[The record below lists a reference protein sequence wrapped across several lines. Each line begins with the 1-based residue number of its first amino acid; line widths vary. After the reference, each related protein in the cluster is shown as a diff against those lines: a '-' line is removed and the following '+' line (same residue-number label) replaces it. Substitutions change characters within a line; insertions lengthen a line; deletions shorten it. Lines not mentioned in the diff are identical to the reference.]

1 MVKEELADLGIKSV
15 LKMLHSNPEKAI
27 PRLLKIINL
36 VGKKLFPSQLK
47 IINEYMSGPDKNVY
61 QLVMRALNQI
71 NPDVLDNILMNFY
84 FNVNVKGWAKQN
96 ELRAKYQCN
105 IPWAILLDPTS
116 ACNLHCKGC
125 WAADYG
131 NRLNLSYE
139 DIDSI
144 IEQGKELG
152 VYMYIYTG
160 GEPLVRKDDLI
171 KLCEK
176 HDDCIFLCFTNAT
189 LIDEQFCQD
198 LLRVKNFIPAISQEG
213 SKETTDFR
221 RSVGVNYSVYD
232 KIEHAMNLLKENG
245 LPFGISCCYTSEN
258 YEAVSSPE
266 YIDQLID
273 WGALFVWYFHY
284 MPVGSDANIELMVTP
299 EQREE
304 MYHKVREYRVTKAIF
319 PMDFQN
325 DGQYVQGCIAGG
337 RRYLHINANGDM
349 DPCVFI
355 HFSDTNIHEH
365 TLLEGLQAPLF
376 MAYHDGQPFND
387 NMLRP
392 CPMLENPEKLQEMV
406 RETGAKSTDLQSPES
421 AEHLCGKCEPYAAE
435 WKEHADKIWAEHPF
449 VKKGYKNYKSEI
461 EGTDAK

>member
-1 MVKEELADLGIKSV
+1 MVKEELTDLGIKSV

-27 PRLLKIINL
+27 PRLLKIVNM

-61 QLVMRALNQI
+61 QLVMRALNQLD
-71 NPDVLDNILMNFY
+71 PDVLDNVLMNFY

-258 YEAVSSPE
+258 YKAVTSPE
-266 YIDQLID
+266 YIDQIID
-273 WGALFVWYFHY
+273 WGALFIWYFHY

-376 MAYHDGQPFND
+376 MAYHDGQPFNG

-392 CPMLENPEKLQEMV
+392 CPMLENPQDLRDIIK
-406 RETGAKSTDLQSPES
+406 RTGAHSSNLEGDET
-421 AEHLCGKCEPYAAE
+421 AELLCSRCDKYAKE
-435 WKEHADKIWAEHPF
+435 WKPTADKLW
-449 VKKGYKNYKSEI
+449 EI
-461 EGTDAK
+461 DHAMGEFTH

>member
-1 MVKEELADLGIKSV
+1 MVKEELTDLGIKSV

-27 PRLLKIINL
+27 PRLLKIVNM

-61 QLVMRALNQI
+61 QLVMRALNQLD
-71 NPDVLDNILMNFY
+71 PDVLDNVLMNFY
-84 FNVNVKGWAKQN
+84 FNINVKGWAKQN

-221 RSVGVNYSVYD
+221 RSVGVSYSVYD
-232 KIEHAMNLLKENG
+232 KIEHGMNLLKEYG

-392 CPMLENPEKLQEMV
+392 CPMLENPQALRDMIK
-406 RETGAKSTDLQSPES
+406 RTGAHSSNLEGDETVEL
-421 AEHLCGKCEPYAAE
+421 LCSRCDKYAKE
-435 WKEHADKIWAEHPF
+435 WKPTADKLW
-449 VKKGYKNYKSEI
+449 EI
-461 EGTDAK
+461 DHAMGEFTH

>member
-27 PRLLKIINL
+27 PRLLKIVNM

-273 WGALFVWYFHY
+273 WSALFVWYFHY

-392 CPMLENPEKLQEMV
+392 CPMLENPQDLRDMIK
-406 RETGAKSTDLQSPES
+406 RTGAHSSNLEGDETVEL
-421 AEHLCGKCEPYAAE
+421 LCSRCDKYAKE
-435 WKEHADKIWAEHPF
+435 WKPTADKLW
-449 VKKGYKNYKSEI
+449 EI
-461 EGTDAK
+461 DHAMGEFTH

>member
-1 MVKEELADLGIKSV
+1 MVKEELTDLGIKSV

-27 PRLLKIINL
+27 PRLLKIVNM

-71 NPDVLDNILMNFY
+71 DPDVLDNVLMNFY

-96 ELRAKYQCN
+96 EMRAKYQCN

-258 YEAVSSPE
+258 YKAVTSPE
-266 YIDQLID
+266 YIDQIID
-273 WGALFVWYFHY
+273 WGALFIWYFHY

-376 MAYHDGQPFND
+376 MAYHDGQPFNG

-392 CPMLENPEKLQEMV
+392 CPMLENPQDLRDIIK
-406 RETGAKSTDLQSPES
+406 RTGAHSSNLEGDETVEL
-421 AEHLCGKCEPYAAE
+421 LCSRCDKYAKE
-435 WKEHADKIWAEHPF
+435 WKPTADKLW
-449 VKKGYKNYKSEI
+449 EI
-461 EGTDAK
+461 DHAMGEFTH

>member
-1 MVKEELADLGIKSV
+1 MVKEELTDLGIKSV

-27 PRLLKIINL
+27 PRLLKIVNM

-61 QLVMRALNQI
+61 QLVMRALNQLD
-71 NPDVLDNILMNFY
+71 PDVLDNVLMNFY

-258 YEAVSSPE
+258 YEAVTSPE
-266 YIDQLID
+266 YIDQIID
-273 WGALFVWYFHY
+273 WGALFIWYFHY

-376 MAYHDGQPFND
+376 MAYHDGQPFNG

-392 CPMLENPEKLQEMV
+392 CPMLENPEELRDIIK
-406 RETGAKSTDLQSPES
+406 RTGAHSSNLEGDETVEM
-421 AEHLCGKCEPYAAE
+421 LCSRCDKYAKE
-435 WKEHADKIWAEHPF
+435 WKPTADKLW
-449 VKKGYKNYKSEI
+449 EI
-461 EGTDAK
+461 DHAMGEFTH

>member
-1 MVKEELADLGIKSV
+1 MVKEELTDLGIKSV

-27 PRLLKIINL
+27 PRLLKIINM

-71 NPDVLDNILMNFY
+71 NPDVLDNVLMNFY

-144 IEQGKELG
+144 IEQGKGLG
-152 VYMYIYTG
+152 AYMYIYTG

-392 CPMLENPEKLQEMV
+392 CPMLENPQALRDMIK
-406 RETGAKSTDLQSPES
+406 RTGAHSSNLEGDETVEL
-421 AEHLCGKCEPYAAE
+421 LCSRCDKYAKE
-435 WKEHADKIWAEHPF
+435 WKPTADKLW
-449 VKKGYKNYKSEI
+449 EI
-461 EGTDAK
+461 DHAMGEFTH

>member
-1 MVKEELADLGIKSV
+1 MVKEELTDLGIKSV

-27 PRLLKIINL
+27 PRLLKIVNM

-61 QLVMRALNQI
+61 QLVMRALNQLD
-71 NPDVLDNILMNFY
+71 PDVLDNVLMNFY

-171 KLCEK
+171 RLCEK

-221 RSVGVNYSVYD
+221 RSVGVSYSVYD
-232 KIEHAMNLLKENG
+232 KIEHGMNLLKEYG

-392 CPMLENPEKLQEMV
+392 CPMLENPQALRDMIK
-406 RETGAKSTDLQSPES
+406 RTGAHSSNLEGDETVEL
-421 AEHLCGKCEPYAAE
+421 LCSRCDKYAKE
-435 WKEHADKIWAEHPF
+435 WKPTADKLW
-449 VKKGYKNYKSEI
+449 EI
-461 EGTDAK
+461 DHAMGESTH

>member
-1 MVKEELADLGIKSV
+1 MVKEELTDLGIKSV

-27 PRLLKIINL
+27 PRLLKIVNM

-47 IINEYMSGPDKNVY
+47 IINEYMSGPDKSVY
-61 QLVMRALNQI
+61 QLVMRALNQLD
-71 NPDVLDNILMNFY
+71 PDVLDNVLMNFY

-232 KIEHAMNLLKENG
+232 KIEHAMNLLKEYG

-392 CPMLENPEKLQEMV
+392 CPMLENPQALRDMIK
-406 RETGAKSTDLQSPES
+406 RTGAHSSNLEGDETVEL
-421 AEHLCGKCEPYAAE
+421 LCSRCDKYAKE
-435 WKEHADKIWAEHPF
+435 WKPTADKLW
-449 VKKGYKNYKSEI
+449 EI
-461 EGTDAK
+461 DHAMGEFTH

>member
-1 MVKEELADLGIKSV
+1 MVKEELTDLGIKSV

-27 PRLLKIINL
+27 PRLLKIINM

-71 NPDVLDNILMNFY
+71 NPDVLDNVLMNFY

-221 RSVGVNYSVYD
+221 RSVGVSYSVYD
-232 KIEHAMNLLKENG
+232 KIEHGMNLLKEYG

-392 CPMLENPEKLQEMV
+392 CPMLENPQDLRDMIK
-406 RETGAKSTDLQSPES
+406 RTGAHSSNLEGDETVEM
-421 AEHLCGKCEPYAAE
+421 LCSRCDKYAKE
-435 WKEHADKIWAEHPF
+435 WKPTADKLW
-449 VKKGYKNYKSEI
+449 EI
-461 EGTDAK
+461 DHAMGEFTH

>member
-27 PRLLKIINL
+27 PRLLKIINM

-61 QLVMRALNQI
+61 QLVMRAFNQI

-96 ELRAKYQCN
+96 ELRVKYQCN

-304 MYHKVREYRVTKAIF
+304 MYHKVREYRVNKAIF

-392 CPMLENPEKLQEMV
+392 CPMLENPQDLRDMIK
-406 RETGAKSTDLQSPES
+406 RTGAHSSNLEGDETVEL
-421 AEHLCGKCEPYAAE
+421 LCSRCDKYAKE
-435 WKEHADKIWAEHPF
+435 WKPTADKLW
-449 VKKGYKNYKSEI
+449 EI
-461 EGTDAK
+461 DHAMGEFTH

>member
-1 MVKEELADLGIKSV
+1 MVKEELTDLGIKSV

-27 PRLLKIINL
+27 PRLLKIVNM

-61 QLVMRALNQI
+61 QLVMRALNQLD
-71 NPDVLDNILMNFY
+71 PDVLDNVLMNFY

-221 RSVGVNYSVYD
+221 RSVGVSYSVYD

-299 EQREE
+299 EQREA

-392 CPMLENPEKLQEMV
+392 CPMLENPQALRDMIK
-406 RETGAKSTDLQSPES
+406 RTGAHSSNLEGDETVEL
-421 AEHLCGKCEPYAAE
+421 LCSRCDKYAKE
-435 WKEHADKIWAEHPF
+435 WKPTADKLW
-449 VKKGYKNYKSEI
+449 EI
-461 EGTDAK
+461 DHAMGEFTH

>member
-27 PRLLKIINL
+27 PRLLKIVNM

-198 LLRVKNFIPAISQEG
+198 LLHVKNFIPAISQEG

-392 CPMLENPEKLQEMV
+392 CPMLENPQDLRDMIK
-406 RETGAKSTDLQSPES
+406 RTGAHSSNLEGDETVEL
-421 AEHLCGKCEPYAAE
+421 LCSRCDKYAKE
-435 WKEHADKIWAEHPF
+435 WKPTADKLW
-449 VKKGYKNYKSEI
+449 EI
-461 EGTDAK
+461 DHAMGEFTH

>member
-1 MVKEELADLGIKSV
+1 MVKEELTDLGIKLV

-27 PRLLKIINL
+27 PRLLKIVNM

-61 QLVMRALNQI
+61 QLVMRALNQLD
-71 NPDVLDNILMNFY
+71 PDVLDNVLMNFY

-221 RSVGVNYSVYD
+221 RSVGVSYSVYD
-232 KIEHAMNLLKENG
+232 KIEHGMNLLKEYG

-392 CPMLENPEKLQEMV
+392 CPMLENPQDLRDMIK
-406 RETGAKSTDLQSPES
+406 RTGAHSSNLEGDETVEL
-421 AEHLCGKCEPYAAE
+421 LCSRCDKYAKE
-435 WKEHADKIWAEHPF
+435 WKPTADKLW
-449 VKKGYKNYKSEI
+449 EI
-461 EGTDAK
+461 DHAMGEFTH

>member
-1 MVKEELADLGIKSV
+1 MVKEELTDLGIKSV

-27 PRLLKIINL
+27 PRLLKIVNM

-61 QLVMRALNQI
+61 QFVMRALNQLD
-71 NPDVLDNILMNFY
+71 PDVLDNVLMNFY

-392 CPMLENPEKLQEMV
+392 CPMLENPQALRDMIK
-406 RETGAKSTDLQSPES
+406 RTGAHSSNLEGDETVEL
-421 AEHLCGKCEPYAAE
+421 LCSRCDKYAKE
-435 WKEHADKIWAEHPF
+435 WKPTADKLW
-449 VKKGYKNYKSEI
+449 EI
-461 EGTDAK
+461 DHAMGEFTH

>member
-1 MVKEELADLGIKSV
+1 MVKEELTDLGIKSV

-27 PRLLKIINL
+27 PRLLKIVNM
-36 VGKKLFPSQLK
+36 VGKKLFPSQLR

-61 QLVMRALNQI
+61 QLVMRALNQLD
-71 NPDVLDNILMNFY
+71 PDVLDNVLMNFY

-258 YEAVSSPE
+258 YKAVTSPE
-266 YIDQLID
+266 YIDQIID
-273 WGALFVWYFHY
+273 WGALFIWYFHY

-376 MAYHDGQPFND
+376 MAYHDGQPFNG

-392 CPMLENPEKLQEMV
+392 CPMLENPQDLRDIIK
-406 RETGAKSTDLQSPES
+406 RTGAHSSNLEGDETVEL
-421 AEHLCGKCEPYAAE
+421 LCSRCDKYAKE
-435 WKEHADKIWAEHPF
+435 WKPTADKLW
-449 VKKGYKNYKSEI
+449 EI
-461 EGTDAK
+461 DHAMGEFTH

>member
-1 MVKEELADLGIKSV
+1 MVKEELTDLGIKSV

-27 PRLLKIINL
+27 PRLLKIVNM

-61 QLVMRALNQI
+61 QLVMRALNQLD
-71 NPDVLDNILMNFY
+71 PDVLDNVLMNFY

-171 KLCEK
+171 RLCEK

-299 EQREE
+299 EQREA

-392 CPMLENPEKLQEMV
+392 CPMLENPQALRDMIK
-406 RETGAKSTDLQSPES
+406 RTGAHSSNLEGDETVEL
-421 AEHLCGKCEPYAAE
+421 LCSRCDKYAKE
-435 WKEHADKIWAEHPF
+435 WKPTADKLW
-449 VKKGYKNYKSEI
+449 EI
-461 EGTDAK
+461 DHAMGEFTH

>member
-1 MVKEELADLGIKSV
+1 MVKEELTDLGIKSV

-27 PRLLKIINL
+27 PRLLKIVNM

-61 QLVMRALNQI
+61 QLVMRALNQLD
-71 NPDVLDNILMNFY
+71 PDVLDNVLMNFY

-171 KLCEK
+171 RLCEK

-221 RSVGVNYSVYD
+221 RSVGVSYSVYD

-299 EQREE
+299 EQREA

-392 CPMLENPEKLQEMV
+392 CPMLENPQALRDMIK
-406 RETGAKSTDLQSPES
+406 RTGAHSSNLEGDETVEL
-421 AEHLCGKCEPYAAE
+421 LCSRCDKYAKE
-435 WKEHADKIWAEHPF
+435 WKPTADKLW
-449 VKKGYKNYKSEI
+449 EI
-461 EGTDAK
+461 DHAMGEFTH

>member
-1 MVKEELADLGIKSV
+1 MVKEELTDLGIKSV

-27 PRLLKIINL
+27 PRLLKIVNM

-61 QLVMRALNQI
+61 QLVMRALNQLD
-71 NPDVLDNILMNFY
+71 PDVLDNVLMNFY

-232 KIEHAMNLLKENG
+232 KIEHAMNLLKEYG

-299 EQREE
+299 EQREA

-392 CPMLENPEKLQEMV
+392 CPMLENPQALRDMIK
-406 RETGAKSTDLQSPES
+406 RTGAHSSNLEGDETVEL
-421 AEHLCGKCEPYAAE
+421 LCSRCDKYAKE
-435 WKEHADKIWAEHPF
+435 WKPTADKLW
-449 VKKGYKNYKSEI
+449 EI
-461 EGTDAK
+461 DHAMGEFTH

>member
-176 HDDCIFLCFTNAT
+176 HDDCIVLCFTNAT

-392 CPMLENPEKLQEMV
+392 CPMLENPQDLRDMIK
-406 RETGAKSTDLQSPES
+406 RTGAHSSNLEGDETVEL
-421 AEHLCGKCEPYAAE
+421 LCSRCDKYAKE
-435 WKEHADKIWAEHPF
+435 WKPTADKLW
-449 VKKGYKNYKSEI
+449 EI
-461 EGTDAK
+461 DHAMGEFTH

>member
-1 MVKEELADLGIKSV
+1 MVKEELTDLGIKSV

-27 PRLLKIINL
+27 PRLLKIINM

-61 QLVMRALNQI
+61 QLVMRVLNQI
-71 NPDVLDNILMNFY
+71 NPDVLDNVLMNFY

-392 CPMLENPEKLQEMV
+392 CPMLENPQALRDMIK
-406 RETGAKSTDLQSPES
+406 RTGAHSSNLEGDETVEL
-421 AEHLCGKCEPYAAE
+421 LCSRCDKYAKE
-435 WKEHADKIWAEHPF
+435 WKPTADKLW
-449 VKKGYKNYKSEI
+449 EI
-461 EGTDAK
+461 DHAMGEFTH

>member
-27 PRLLKIINL
+27 PRLLKIINM

-284 MPVGSDANIELMVTP
+284 MPVGKDANIELMVTP

-337 RRYLHINANGDM
+337 RRYLHINANGDI

-392 CPMLENPEKLQEMV
+392 CPMLENPQDLRDMIK
-406 RETGAKSTDLQSPES
+406 RTGAHSSNLEGDETVEL
-421 AEHLCGKCEPYAAE
+421 LCSRCDKYAKE
-435 WKEHADKIWAEHPF
+435 WKPTADKLW
-449 VKKGYKNYKSEI
+449 EI
-461 EGTDAK
+461 DHAMGEFTH

>member
-1 MVKEELADLGIKSV
+1 MVKEELTDLGIKSV

-27 PRLLKIINL
+27 PRLLKIVNM

-61 QLVMRALNQI
+61 QLVMRALNQLD
-71 NPDVLDNILMNFY
+71 PDVLDNVLMNFY
-84 FNVNVKGWAKQN
+84 FSVNVKGWAKQN

-160 GEPLVRKDDLI
+160 GEPLVCKDDLI
-171 KLCEK
+171 RLCEK

-221 RSVGVNYSVYD
+221 RSVGVSYSVYD
-232 KIEHAMNLLKENG
+232 KMEHAMNLLKENG

-299 EQREE
+299 EQREA

-392 CPMLENPEKLQEMV
+392 CPMLENPQALRDMIK
-406 RETGAKSTDLQSPES
+406 RTGAHSSNLEGDETVEL
-421 AEHLCGKCEPYAAE
+421 LCSRCDKYAKE
-435 WKEHADKIWAEHPF
+435 WKPTADKLW
-449 VKKGYKNYKSEI
+449 EI
-461 EGTDAK
+461 DHAMGEFTH

>member
-27 PRLLKIINL
+27 PRLLKIVNM

-198 LLRVKNFIPAISQEG
+198 LLHVKNFIPAISQEG

-221 RSVGVNYSVYD
+221 RGVGVNYSVYD

-392 CPMLENPEKLQEMV
+392 CPMLENPQDLRDMIK
-406 RETGAKSTDLQSPES
+406 RTGAHSSNLEGDETVEL
-421 AEHLCGKCEPYAAE
+421 LCSRCDKYAKE
-435 WKEHADKIWAEHPF
+435 WKPTADKLW
-449 VKKGYKNYKSEI
+449 EI
-461 EGTDAK
+461 DHAMGEFTH

>member
-1 MVKEELADLGIKSV
+1 MVKEELTDLGIKSV

-27 PRLLKIINL
+27 PRLLKIVNM

-61 QLVMRALNQI
+61 QLVMRALNQLD
-71 NPDVLDNILMNFY
+71 PDVLDNVLMNFY

-258 YEAVSSPE
+258 YKAVTSPE
-266 YIDQLID
+266 YIDQIID
-273 WGALFVWYFHY
+273 WGALFIWYFHY

-376 MAYHDGQPFND
+376 MAYHDGQPFNG

-392 CPMLENPEKLQEMV
+392 CPMLENPQDLRDIIK
-406 RETGAKSTDLQSPES
+406 RTGAHSSNLEGDETVEM
-421 AEHLCGKCEPYAAE
+421 LCSRCDKYAKE
-435 WKEHADKIWAEHPF
+435 WKPTADKLW
-449 VKKGYKNYKSEI
+449 EI
-461 EGTDAK
+461 DHAMGEFTH

>member
-27 PRLLKIINL
+27 PRLLKIINM

-198 LLRVKNFIPAISQEG
+198 LLHVKNFIPAISQEG

-232 KIEHAMNLLKENG
+232 KIERAMNLLKENG

-392 CPMLENPEKLQEMV
+392 CPMLENPQDLRDMIK
-406 RETGAKSTDLQSPES
+406 RTGAHSSNLEGDETVEL
-421 AEHLCGKCEPYAAE
+421 LCSRCDKYAKE
-435 WKEHADKIWAEHPF
+435 WKPTADKLW
-449 VKKGYKNYKSEI
+449 EI
-461 EGTDAK
+461 DHAMGEFTH

>member
-27 PRLLKIINL
+27 PRLLKIINM

-355 HFSDTNIHEH
+355 HFSDTNIHER

-392 CPMLENPEKLQEMV
+392 CPMLENPQDLRDMIK
-406 RETGAKSTDLQSPES
+406 RTGAHSSNLEGDETVEL
-421 AEHLCGKCEPYAAE
+421 LCSRCDKYAKE
-435 WKEHADKIWAEHPF
+435 WKPTADKLW
-449 VKKGYKNYKSEI
+449 EI
-461 EGTDAK
+461 DHAMGEFTH

>member
-27 PRLLKIINL
+27 PRLLKIINM

-152 VYMYIYTG
+152 VYM
-160 GEPLVRKDDLI
+160 
-171 KLCEK
+171 
-176 HDDCIFLCFTNAT
+176 
-189 LIDEQFCQD
+189 
-198 LLRVKNFIPAISQEG
+198 
-213 SKETTDFR
+213 
-221 RSVGVNYSVYD
+221 
-232 KIEHAMNLLKENG
+232 
-245 LPFGISCCYTSEN
+245 
-258 YEAVSSPE
+258 
-266 YIDQLID
+266 
-273 WGALFVWYFHY
+273 
-284 MPVGSDANIELMVTP
+284 
-299 EQREE
+299 
-304 MYHKVREYRVTKAIF
+304 
-319 PMDFQN
+319 
-325 DGQYVQGCIAGG
+325 
-337 RRYLHINANGDM
+337 
-349 DPCVFI
+349 
-355 HFSDTNIHEH
+355 
-365 TLLEGLQAPLF
+365 
-376 MAYHDGQPFND
+376 
-387 NMLRP
+387 
-392 CPMLENPEKLQEMV
+392 
-406 RETGAKSTDLQSPES
+406 
-421 AEHLCGKCEPYAAE
+421 
-435 WKEHADKIWAEHPF
+435 
-449 VKKGYKNYKSEI
+449 
-461 EGTDAK
+461 

>member
-1 MVKEELADLGIKSV
+1 MVKEELTDLGIKSV

-27 PRLLKIINL
+27 PRLLKIVNM

-61 QLVMRALNQI
+61 QLVMRALNQLD
-71 NPDVLDNILMNFY
+71 PDVLDNVLMNFY

-221 RSVGVNYSVYD
+221 RSVGVSYSVYD
-232 KIEHAMNLLKENG
+232 KIEHGMNLLKEYG

-299 EQREE
+299 EQREA

-392 CPMLENPEKLQEMV
+392 CPMLENPQALRDMIK
-406 RETGAKSTDLQSPES
+406 RTGAHSSNLEGDETVEL
-421 AEHLCGKCEPYAAE
+421 LCSRCDKYAKE
-435 WKEHADKIWAEHPF
+435 WKPTADKLW
-449 VKKGYKNYKSEI
+449 EI
-461 EGTDAK
+461 DHAMGEFTH

>member
-27 PRLLKIINL
+27 PRLLKIVNM

-71 NPDVLDNILMNFY
+71 NPDVLDNVLMNFY

-258 YEAVSSPE
+258 YKAVTSPE
-266 YIDQLID
+266 YIDQIID
-273 WGALFVWYFHY
+273 WGALFIWYFHY

-376 MAYHDGQPFND
+376 MAYHDGQPFNG
-387 NMLRP
+387 NMLMP
-392 CPMLENPEKLQEMV
+392 CPMLENPQGLRDIIK
-406 RETGAKSTDLQSPES
+406 RTGAHSSNLEGDETVEL
-421 AEHLCGKCEPYAAE
+421 LCSRCDKYAKE
-435 WKEHADKIWAEHPF
+435 WKPTADKLW
-449 VKKGYKNYKSEI
+449 EI
-461 EGTDAK
+461 DHAMGEFTH